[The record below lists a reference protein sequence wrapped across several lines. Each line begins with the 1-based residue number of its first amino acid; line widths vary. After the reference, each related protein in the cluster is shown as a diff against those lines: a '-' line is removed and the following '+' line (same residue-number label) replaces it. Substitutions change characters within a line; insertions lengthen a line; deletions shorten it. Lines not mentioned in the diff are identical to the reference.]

1 MFQYLYM
8 PDFELKVI
16 KLDYYL
22 SDMSMVI
29 FLPDDYNGIN
39 NLEMGMESFR
49 FKSIIAQMESY
60 KVNLTLPKFNIE
72 FDISLKDQLTQV
84 YTNYSKIWWCKV
96 INKIGNF
103 IVGNGCYL

>member
-22 SDMSMVI
+22 SDMSMLI
-29 FLPDDYNGIN
+29 LLPDDYNGMN
-39 NLEMGMESFR
+39 NLEMGMESFN
-49 FKSIIAQMESY
+49 FTTIINRMETY
-60 KVNLTLPKFNIE
+60 KVNLTLPKFKIE

-84 YTNYSKIWWCKV
+84 
-96 INKIGNF
+96 
-103 IVGNGCYL
+103 